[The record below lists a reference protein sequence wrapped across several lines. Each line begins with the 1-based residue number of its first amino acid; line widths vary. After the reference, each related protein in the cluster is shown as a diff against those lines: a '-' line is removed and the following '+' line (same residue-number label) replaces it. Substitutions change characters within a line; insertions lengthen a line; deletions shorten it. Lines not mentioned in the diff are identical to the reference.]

1 MAMLIFGE
9 RPGAVQMAGMLLA
22 FLAIL
27 LINLERGSQKAASRA
42 GLVLLLLV
50 GGSTDATAKIFEAL
64 GQAPL
69 KDTFLLITFVTALLL
84 CVAVCIARRQSLTG
98 ADLLFGLLIGAPNYF
113 SSRFLLLS
121 LNDVPAVIAY
131 PTYSVGTIVLIALLG
146 VWLFHERL
154 SRRQTLAMGM
164 ILAALALL
172 NL

>member
-1 MAMLIFGE
+1 M
-9 RPGAVQMAGMLLA
+9 
-22 FLAIL
+22 
-27 LINLERGSQKAASRA
+27 
-42 GLVLLLLV
+42 
-50 GGSTDATAKIFEAL
+50 
-64 GQAPL
+64 
-69 KDTFLLITFVTALLL
+69 
-84 CVAVCIARRQSLTG
+84 AVCIARRQSLTG
-98 ADLLFGLLIGAPNYF
+98 SDLLFGLLIGAPNYF

>member
-1 MAMLIFGE
+1 
-9 RPGAVQMAGMLLA
+9 MLLA

-50 GGSTDATAKIFEAL
+50 GGSTDATAKIFEEL